1 MLLAWSGSGPYKKFL
16 PDSTKF
22 SALLCPEIPL
32 GFLLNIFVLLLRSKH
47 RMLQHLSAQQLPAF
61 GQGAALSLSAEQTL
75 RIITPKMENPGT
87 VSCGTV
93 TSDRGKEKAE
103 ERKMYGTVFL
113 LITPPCCKKSSA
125 WRDAPAAGD
134 CTRI

>member
-1 MLLAWSGSGPYKKFL
+1 
-16 PDSTKF
+16 
-22 SALLCPEIPL
+22 
-32 GFLLNIFVLLLRSKH
+32 
-47 RMLQHLSAQQLPAF
+47 MLQHLSAQQLPAF

-87 VSCGTV
+87 VTCGTV

-113 LITPPCCKKSSA
+113 LITPPCCKKA
-125 WRDAPAAGD
+125 LLGEMLQQQVTAPEYEWGRWNLCVALCKWILAFWLWFAVTGVF
-134 CTRI
+134 CS